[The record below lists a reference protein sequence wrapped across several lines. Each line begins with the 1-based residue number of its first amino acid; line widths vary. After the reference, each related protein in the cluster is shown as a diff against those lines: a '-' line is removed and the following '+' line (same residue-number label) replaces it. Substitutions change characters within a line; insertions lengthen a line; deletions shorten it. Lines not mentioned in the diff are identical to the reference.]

1 MRPWIWI
8 AAAALV
14 GALPGCGGG
23 SNPAA
28 LPSPTPPPP
37 TTTLA
42 PATLADLSA
51 AVTSPDQYHQLACRD
66 DVHARVALTND
77 ASSSVVAS
85 GVRMSSN
92 SLSGGCI
99 SADDYT
105 YRLLPVLVAGRST
118 SVVMD
123 RSLFDGGSGCCSNPR
138 KCGGKCDIE
147 LVFVVL
153 TDVGEVPAGR
163 FPYTLDFNACQECAA
178 ASASERGACPPLVH
192 EAAAAISSRYRARTT
207 SQR

>member
-66 DVHARVALTND
+66 DVHA
-77 ASSSVVAS
+77 
-85 GVRMSSN
+85 
-92 SLSGGCI
+92 
-99 SADDYT
+99 
-105 YRLLPVLVAGRST
+105 PW
-118 SVVMD
+118 
-123 RSLFDGGSGCCSNPR
+123 P
-138 KCGGKCDIE
+138 
-147 LVFVVL
+147 
-153 TDVGEVPAGR
+153 
-163 FPYTLDFNACQECAA
+163 
-178 ASASERGACPPLVH
+178 
-192 EAAAAISSRYRARTT
+192 
-207 SQR
+207 